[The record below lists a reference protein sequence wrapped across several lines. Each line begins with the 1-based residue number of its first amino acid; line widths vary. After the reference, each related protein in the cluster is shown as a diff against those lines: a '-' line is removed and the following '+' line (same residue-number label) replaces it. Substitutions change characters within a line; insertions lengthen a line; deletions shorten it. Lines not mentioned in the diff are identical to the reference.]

1 MRYIITA
8 TIQLGSGRDEDR
20 VAKLFES
27 VFEFGTIKEAIAEGL
42 QLLDDPRLLSVDVKK
57 ENQSPQ
63 DRFSR
68 RRSLASLAP
77 RERLLRAGPA

>member
-8 TIQLGSGRDEDR
+8 TIQLDSRRDEDH

-42 QLLDDPRLLSVDVKK
+42 QLLARIIHS
-57 ENQSPQ
+57 
-63 DRFSR
+63 
-68 RRSLASLAP
+68 
-77 RERLLRAGPA
+77 

>member
-8 TIQLGSGRDEDR
+8 TIQLDSRRDEDR

-42 QLLDDPRLLSVDVKK
+42 QLQVDPRLLAVDVKRK
-57 ENQSPQ
+57 TRGRKTGSAA
-63 DRFSR
+63 D
-68 RRSLASLAP
+68 
-77 RERLLRAGPA
+77 AG